1 MTALLVVIIVA
12 ILALLGLASAVR
24 IVTQYEQGVLS
35 ASEASWDHSPPGL
48 RLIIPVAD
56 VLHRVS
62 LRMYG
67 SGDPHE
73 KSSYTYRVSSQ
84 NRNRCAGNS
93 IVQIP
98 VENWVSSIFLEL
110 LAQPEFAR
118 RHAGMVARALDDG
131 EQRAGKQLE
140 QLRQLQDELA
150 EAATGATGLAQAVGS
165 KGAEIAEVRAA
176 LAESRV
182 APESLETFIG
192 HDPRQIWDTA
202 TQGQR
207 AAWLAAVCSRIEIL
221 PALSGN
227 CAEKGGFGSRG
238 LDPRRVRIHT
248 HHDPANPIVVSADY
262 QRPAPDMGGP
272 VECPDCHKELENWA
286 RLAAHRRWS
295 HGVVSKEK
303 AARGE
308 TATEHRCY
316 EKGCSEV
323 FYVEMVLRDHL
334 WNEHGITQGS
344 TPAPSATGPLRC
356 RHSWAGT
363 WPLTATRRTPATS
376 AARS

>member
-1 MTALLVVIIVA
+1 VGENSSGQPPLLGALLVCGCGPA
-12 ILALLGLASAVR
+12 GPDGSKQAGNCG
-24 IVTQYEQGVLS
+24 Q
-35 ASEASWDHSPPGL
+35 
-48 RLIIPVAD
+48 
-56 VLHRVS
+56 
-62 LRMYG
+62 RMSG

-73 KSSYTYRVSSQ
+73 KSSYTCRVSSQ

-118 RHAGMVARALDDG
+118 RHAGMVARNLDDG
-131 EQRAGKQLE
+131 EQSAGKQLE

-150 EAATGATGLAQAVGS
+150 ALAEAATGATGLAQAIAIKAVGS
-165 KGAEIAEVRAA
+165 KEAEIAEVRAA

-207 AAWLAAVCSRIEIL
+207 AAWLATVFSRIEIL

-227 CAEKGGFGSRG
+227 GAEKGGFGSCG

-262 QRPAPDMGGP
+262 QRPAPDMGDP

-286 RLAAHRRWS
+286 RRAAHRRWS

-308 TATEHRCY
+308 TATEHRCC
-316 EKGCSEV
+316 EKGCPECDRT
-323 FYVEMVLRDHL
+323 FALPAHLGRHMAAHRDEKDACDLCGKIVKQGGLALHKTRA
-334 WNEHGITQGS
+334 HGTLGR
-344 TPAPSATGPLRC
+344 A
-356 RHSWAGT
+356 H
-363 WPLTATRRTPATS
+363 
-376 AARS
+376 